1 MSQKKHRKKRRKANP
16 PKTTH
21 VIEHSPDTLPDT
33 ASVPPSEDT
42 GLSQERSAEKR
53 VVVKQTAD
61 SRTFEKRSAEKQ
73 AADTRA
79 FEKRSAEKQAAE
91 KAVPFI
97 PEERSA
103 FSQGRLIRLA
113 LTLAG
118 AAVCLL
124 VIMYFNARMAGFY
137 PGAGI
142 LSSLRGKNA
151 ETYSAAPEESPSSA
165 DTVKAPAA
173 ENEAESQQAVTMSEN
188 AAVEKTGN
196 SNSDTAKTAE
206 EADAESEEEA
216 EDEEYYE
223 EEEYEYEY
231 EDEEEEYEYEEEYV
245 YEEEEEYE
253 EGELIDDFD

>member
-1 MSQKKHRKKRRKANP
+1 MSQKRHRKKRRKTNP

-33 ASVPPSEDT
+33 ASAPPSEDT
-42 GLSQERSAEKR
+42 GLSQ
-53 VVVKQTAD
+53 
-61 SRTFEKRSAEKQ
+61 KRSAEKQ
-73 AADTRA
+73 ASEKRTADKRSAEKQAVVKQTADTRA

-91 KAVPFI
+91 KAVLFI

-142 LSSLRGKNA
+142 LSSLRGKST

-165 DTVKAPAA
+165 DTVKGPA
-173 ENEAESQQAVTMSEN
+173 EEPEAESQ
-188 AAVEKTGN
+188 KRRP
-196 SNSDTAKTAE
+196 
-206 EADAESEEEA
+206 
-216 EDEEYYE
+216 
-223 EEEYEYEY
+223 
-231 EDEEEEYEYEEEYV
+231 
-245 YEEEEEYE
+245 
-253 EGELIDDFD
+253 